1 MAGGPNP
8 LLLASVL
15 LASAVATALNLRGRR
30 RSRGGLGTP
39 LPSEGGCVYLDYAAT
54 CPIYPEVADAMVPFL
69 YDHWGNPSSGHAY
82 GAPCRSGVAEARGSI
97 ARLLGCASEEV
108 AFCSCGSEADN
119 WAILASLGGKRRHVV
134 VSAVEHP
141 AILACVDALA
151 REGRCDVSRV
161 GVDARGVVDPAA
173 VADAVKPGE
182 TALVS
187 VMLANNEVGSVMD
200 VAAISAAVK
209 ARDAGILVH
218 TDAAQAV
225 GKIDVN
231 AKRLG
236 VDYLTLVGHKF
247 GAPKGVAALYH
258 RRGAPLRSMLFG
270 GGQEG
275 GLRAG
280 TEAVPSVVALGA
292 AAAIWTRE
300 GAAIAAHSAAMRDR
314 LRRRLEAALGPE
326 RCAVNG
332 PLGAGGEA
340 LPNVLSFAVRGAR
353 AARVLGDVGDRVA
366 ASASA
371 ACHSGSDAVSAVL
384 LAVGVET
391 ELALGTLRLSVGR
404 HTTARE
410 VDAAADVLAA
420 AILAADAKTHDGLN
434 RRLGADA
441 TAPVAAL
448 KKRRG
453 AEDPGVVAAEAAVRK
468 AYAALRKLDKRATP
482 EHADAA
488 LDAVDAA
495 VAAAKR
501 A

>member
-82 GAPCRSGVAEARGSI
+82 GAPCRSAVADARGSI

-141 AILACVDALA
+141 AILACVDALE
-151 REGRCDVSRV
+151 REG
-161 GVDARGVVDPAA
+161 GAR
-173 VADAVKPGE
+173 
-182 TALVS
+182 
-187 VMLANNEVGSVMD
+187 
-200 VAAISAAVK
+200 
-209 ARDAGILVH
+209 GILVH

-340 LPNVLSFAVRGAR
+340 LPNVLSFAVRGA
-353 AARVLGDVGDRVA
+353 AA
-366 ASASA
+366 ASWRRRRPRGVASA

-404 HTTARE
+404 HTTAA

>member
-82 GAPCRSGVAEARGSI
+82 GAPCRSAVAEALGSI
-97 ARLLGCASEEV
+97 ATLLGCASEEV

-119 WAILASLGGKRRHVV
+119 WAILASLGGKRRHVI

-236 VDYLTLVGHKF
+236 VDYLTLVGHN
-247 GAPKGVAALYH
+247 GDARP
-258 RRGAPLRSMLFG
+258 
-270 GGQEG
+270 
-275 GLRAG
+275 
-280 TEAVPSVVALGA
+280 
-292 AAAIWTRE
+292 
-300 GAAIAAHSAAMRDR
+300 

-420 AILAADAKTHDGLN
+420 RSPRTRRRDG
-434 RRLGADA
+434 A
-441 TAPVAAL
+441 TAASAPTRRPRSRAEETPR
-448 KKRRG
+448 RRG
-453 AEDPGVVAAEAAVRK
+453 PGVVAAEAAVRK

>member
-97 ARLLGCASEEV
+97 ATLLGCASEEV

-366 ASASA
+366 ASASGQEKSDSSSLQRECFA
-371 ACHSGSDAVSAVL
+371 RARSGKSIHASRPSQEMIARPKISQNEWKTAERGAFEVGNFALLSCPVARGPVAEVVVVVVAVVAVV
-384 LAVGVET
+384 AGGGDRRPPPEP
-391 ELALGTLRLSVGR
+391 R
-404 HTTARE
+404 RE
-410 VDAAADVLAA
+410 VQHQRRDA
-420 AILAADAKTHDGLN
+420 
-434 RRLGADA
+434 RRRRAFEREVHDA
-441 TAPVAAL
+441 T
-448 KKRRG
+448 R
-453 AEDPGVVAAEAAVRK
+453 
-468 AYAALRKLDKRATP
+468 
-482 EHADAA
+482 
-488 LDAVDAA
+488 
-495 VAAAKR
+495 
-501 A
+501 